1 MWGLSLWQVFL
12 LPCLPPSPFSRRAFA
27 NYIDIIW
34 LDFFFNT
41 YLITLKLCFQ
51 VWVAM
56 IVFLRKFVKFWKDL
70 DNSEAWPDPLTSEVF
85 WGSDLHSWL
94 FKWLWDRDRGKKCAA
109 EVPSSDVWLTLH
121 KIVSKKFQIMENTSQ
136 IRCHLIH
143 FTQLSADSKH
153 LRFPLRTWGSKRRV
167 MSGQSRLLIKVQS
180 SADSTHVK

>member
-1 MWGLSLWQVFL
+1 MWGLSLRKVFL

-70 DNSEAWPDPLTSEVF
+70 D
-85 WGSDLHSWL
+85 
-94 FKWLWDRDRGKKCAA
+94 
-109 EVPSSDVWLTLH
+109 LTL
-121 KIVSKKFQIMENTSQ
+121 
-136 IRCHLIH
+136 
-143 FTQLSADSKH
+143 
-153 LRFPLRTWGSKRRV
+153 
-167 MSGQSRLLIKVQS
+167 
-180 SADSTHVK
+180 